1 MRTSSWQA
9 MWVEDMPE
17 VMESDKVYIST
28 KHSLTEHLCA
38 CGCGAEVSLP
48 LARSEWR
55 IVYDGDTVSIRPSI
69 GNWRL
74 PCKSHYLILEN
85 RTIWCASWTAE
96 EISAGRKEDRTERQ
110 RDMRRRRAERSWWRQ
125 ALKKVGIRL

>member
-1 MRTSSWQA
+1 M
-9 MWVEDMPE
+9 
-17 VMESDKVYIST
+17 
-28 KHSLTEHLCA
+28 
-38 CGCGAEVSLP
+38 SLP

-85 RTIWCASWTAE
+85 RTIWCVSWTAE